1 MKITIIGF
9 GSWGIALACLLAENG
24 HAVTGWDN
32 PAYIEKLRKNG
43 RVNEYLP
50 KVVIPESVR
59 LTDDVSEAATGAEM
73 FVVALSSKA
82 IATTAPSFSEH
93 FTAEKTVVIVSK
105 GLEETRQIR
114 LSQYLSE
121 VSAGCKIVAL
131 TGPSHAEEVAQG
143 IPTTIVAASEC
154 EEAAKTVQTV
164 FSSESF
170 RVYTSPD
177 LLGAEM
183 GGALKNVIALA
194 AGISDGLG
202 FGDNTK
208 AALITRGIAEI
219 TRLGIAMGANAQTFA
234 GLSGTGDLIVTCT
247 SQHSRN
253 WRAGNLLAKGNSLDA
268 TLAEIGAAV
277 EGVNTAKTALSF
289 AKKHDVDMP
298 IVEEINRVLFEGKSP
313 KAAVADLM
321 RREKKEE

>member
-1 MKITIIGF
+1 MKTTIIGF
-9 GSWGIALACLLAENG
+9 GSWGIALAHLLVQNG
-24 HAVTGWDN
+24 HTVTGWDN

-43 RVNEYLP
+43 INEYLP
-50 KVVIPESVR
+50 NVAIPDGVR
-59 LTDDVSEAATGAEM
+59 LTDNVEAAADADL
-73 FVVALSSKA
+73 FVVALSTKA
-82 IATTAPSFSEH
+82 IPAAAPAFSQY
-93 FTAEKTVVIVSK
+93 FTQEKIVVIVSK
-105 GLEETRQIR
+105 GLEESRQIR

-121 VSAGCKIVAL
+121 ISAGCKIAVL

-143 IPTTIVAASEC
+143 IPTTVLAASEC
-154 EEAAKTVQTV
+154 EEAAKIVQTV
-164 FSSESF
+164 FSTESF
-170 RVYTSPD
+170 RVYTSSD

-202 FGDNTK
+202 FGDNAK

-219 TRLGIAMGANAQTFA
+219 TRLGIAMGAKPQTFA

-247 SQHSRN
+247 SVHSRN
-253 WRAGNLLAKGNSLDA
+253 WRAGNLLAKGNSLEA
-268 TLAEIGAAV
+268 TLTEIGAAV

-289 AKKHDVDMP
+289 AKKYDVEMP
-298 IVEEINRVLFEGKSP
+298 IVEEINRVLFENKSP

-321 RREKKEE
+321 RREPKDE